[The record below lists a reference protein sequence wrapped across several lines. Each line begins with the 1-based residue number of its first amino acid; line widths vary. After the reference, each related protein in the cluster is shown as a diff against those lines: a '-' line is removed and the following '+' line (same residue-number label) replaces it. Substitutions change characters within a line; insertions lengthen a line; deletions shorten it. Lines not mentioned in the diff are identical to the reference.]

1 MITYEWTFP
10 NFTVQDVGDFKDV
23 VVTIFWELTA
33 SDGERHAR
41 VYGGC
46 NLQAPDPGAFVHFSS
61 ISKEWAINAVSAK
74 EDIPKLQEALA
85 AELSAAQAP
94 LQKMIFPPFGVQ

>member
-10 NFTVQDVGDFKDV
+10 NFTVQDVGDLKDV

-46 NLQAPDPGAFVHFSS
+46 NLHAPDADAFVHLASL
-61 ISKEWAINAVSAK
+61 SKEWAINAVSAK
-74 EDIPKLQEALA
+74 EDIAKLQEGLA
-85 AELSAAQAP
+85 AELNAAKAP
-94 LQKMIFPPFGVQ
+94 AAKMIFPPFGVQ